1 MSEDSTPTEHDSGA
15 VRLVHPG
22 ERIGA
27 HDGVEAGHGI
37 RRINGELVAMRMGT
51 LREDGKTMSVDPLSS
66 RYVPRAGDLVVG
78 YVEGMTNNIWFLD
91 IGASFNAILPM
102 SLAPWKVE
110 FGSTRQ
116 HLGIG
121 DAALARIQEVD
132 ETHNMVLTMKG
143 VGLRRLNEGAVVTIP
158 VNLIDT
164 IRGKNNAMLSRIRDA
179 TNCRIIVGDNGRVW
193 IHGDAADMHVAR
205 QLVQT
210 LNEEGHKN
218 TFEGAVEALENER
231 GEH

>member
-110 FGSTRQ
+110 FGAVRE
-116 HLGIG
+116 HLDVG
-121 DAALARIQEVD
+121 DAVICRVQEVD
-132 ETHNMVLTMKG
+132 ETHSAVATMKG
-143 VGLRRLNEGAVVTIP
+143 MGLRKLKSGLLEEIP
-158 VNLIDT
+158 PHIIPQVI
-164 IRGKNNAMLSRIRDA
+164 GKGGAMLQSLKSLGQSRMVI
-179 TNCRIIVGDNGRVW
+179 GQNGRIW
-193 IHGDAADMHVAR
+193 LDGEHGGMRSIRA
-205 QLVQT
+205 
-210 LNEEGHKN
+210 
-218 TFEGAVEALENER
+218 ALEVIRETAHVPGLKERIDALANE
-231 GEH
+231 

>member
-51 LREDGKTMSVDPLSS
+51 LREDGKTISVDPLSS

-110 FGSTRQ
+110 FGAVRE
-116 HLGIG
+116 HLDVG
-121 DAALARIQEVD
+121 DAVICRVQEVD
-132 ETHNMVLTMKG
+132 ETHSAVATMKG
-143 VGLRRLNEGAVVTIP
+143 MGLRKLKSGLLEEIP
-158 VNLIDT
+158 PHIIPQVI
-164 IRGKNNAMLSRIRDA
+164 GKGGAMLQSLKNLGQSRMVI
-179 TNCRIIVGDNGRVW
+179 GQNGRIW
-193 IHGDAADMHVAR
+193 LDGEHDGMRSIRAALEVIRETAHVPGLKER
-205 QLVQT
+205 I
-210 LNEEGHKN
+210 
-218 TFEGAVEALENER
+218 EALANE
-231 GEH
+231 

>member
-1 MSEDSTPTEHDSGA
+1 MSEDSTPGEHDSGA

-27 HDGVEAGHGI
+27 HDGAEAGHGI

-51 LREDGKTMSVDPLSS
+51 LREDGKTVSIEPLSS

-110 FGSTRQ
+110 FGAVRE
-116 HLGIG
+116 HLDVG
-121 DAALARIQEVD
+121 DAVLCRVQEVD
-132 ETHNMVLTMKG
+132 ETHSAVATMKG
-143 VGLRRLNEGAVVTIP
+143 MGLRKLKSGLLEEIP
-158 VNLIDT
+158 PHIIPQVI
-164 IRGKNNAMLSRIRDA
+164 GKGGAMLQSLKSLGQSRMVI
-179 TNCRIIVGDNGRVW
+179 GQNGRVW
-193 IHGDAADMHVAR
+193 LDGEHDGMRSIRA
-205 QLVQT
+205 
-210 LNEEGHKN
+210 
-218 TFEGAVEALENER
+218 ALEVIRKTAHVPGLKERIDALTNE
-231 GEH
+231 

>member
-27 HDGVEAGHGI
+27 HDGAEAGHGI
-37 RRINGELVAMRMGT
+37 RRINGEFVAMRMGT
-51 LREDGKTMSVDPLSS
+51 LRKDGNTIGIDPLSS

-110 FGSTRQ
+110 FGAVRE
-116 HLGIG
+116 HLDVG
-121 DAALARIQEVD
+121 DAVLCRVQEVD
-132 ETHNMVLTMKG
+132 ETHSAVATMKG
-143 VGLRRLNEGAVVTIP
+143 MGLRKLKSGLLEEIP
-158 VNLIDT
+158 PHIIPQVI
-164 IRGKNNAMLSRIRDA
+164 GKGGAMLQSLKSLGQSRMVI
-179 TNCRIIVGDNGRVW
+179 GQNGRIW
-193 IHGDAADMHVAR
+193 LDGEHDGMRSIRA
-205 QLVQT
+205 
-210 LNEEGHKN
+210 
-218 TFEGAVEALENER
+218 ALEVIRETAHVPGLKERIDALANE
-231 GEH
+231 

>member
-27 HDGVEAGHGI
+27 HDGAEAGHGI
-37 RRINGELVAMRMGT
+37 RRINGEFVAMRMGT
-51 LREDGKTMSVDPLSS
+51 LREDGKTISIDPLSS

-110 FGSTRQ
+110 FGAVRE
-116 HLGIG
+116 HLDVG
-121 DAALARIQEVD
+121 DAVLCRVQEVD
-132 ETHNMVLTMKG
+132 ETHSAVATMKG
-143 VGLRRLNEGAVVTIP
+143 MGLRKLKSGILEEIP
-158 VNLIDT
+158 PHIIPQVI
-164 IRGKNNAMLSRIRDA
+164 GKGGAMLQSLKSLGQSRMVI
-179 TNCRIIVGDNGRVW
+179 GQNGRVW
-193 IHGDAADMHVAR
+193 LDGEHDGMRTIRA
-205 QLVQT
+205 
-210 LNEEGHKN
+210 
-218 TFEGAVEALENER
+218 ALEVIRETAHVPGLKQRIDALSNE
-231 GEH
+231 